1 VIEHGRER
9 SCGYDLS
16 RKREKER
23 GVAELDVDQFLE
35 RFRERAVAVKE
46 RGVPP
51 LESDARRAFI
61 AQAESDY
68 LDYSLVAS
76 ASWAVED
83 GSLVLKI
90 PLAG

>member
-1 VIEHGRER
+1 MPT
-9 SCGYDLS
+9 
-16 RKREKER
+16 KER
-23 GVAELDVDQFLE
+23 RLAELDVDQFLE
-35 RFRERAVAVKE
+35 RFRERAVAVQE

-76 ASWAVED
+76 SAWSVED
-83 GSLVLKI
+83 GHLVLRI